1 MNSKKLIV
9 TCPAK
14 INLYLNTKEKR
25 SDQFHE
31 IESFFHTISLQDTL
45 QISISSTFK
54 LLFNPNS
61 QIPIKNNHYN
71 LQENNLL
78 EKVYFY
84 FKEIYNISPINIEIT
99 KNIPVGAGLG
109 GASTNA
115 AGLIIAIN
123 HLFNLNIPF
132 KEIFQIA
139 DNFGSDVPYF
149 LKGGLSI
156 VEGKGEK
163 IITLPFH
170 LFGEIVLVYPDV
182 FISSKEAF
190 AKNNT
195 LNRNSSFTNL
205 KREILEEI
213 DSQNLLK
220 IQNKLILTH
229 LKEFSY
235 NSFEKK
241 TLINYP
247 KIAKAKEIL
256 QKNATFSLMSGSGS
270 SVFAIFHDIINAN
283 KSYLSVKSF
292 FNLTYRCSFVKNG
305 IQVTIKN

>member
-1 MNSKKLIV
+1 MNSKKLIIY
-9 TCPAK
+9 CPAK

-25 SDQFHE
+25 SDQFHS
-31 IESFFHTISLQDTL
+31 IESFFHTISLNDTL
-45 QISISSTFK
+45 EISTSHSFH
-54 LLFNPNS
+54 LLFNVNS
-61 QIPIKNNHYN
+61 QIPIKNKHYN

-78 EKVYFY
+78 EKVYSY
-84 FKEIYNISPINIEIT
+84 FKETYNISPISIEIT

-123 HLFNLNIPF
+123 ELFNLNIPF

-139 DNFGSDVPYF
+139 DHFGSDVPYF

-163 IITLPFH
+163 ITTLPVH
-170 LFGEIVLVYPDV
+170 LLGEMVLVYPDV

-190 AKNNT
+190 SKNNT
-195 LNRNSSFTNL
+195 LNLNSSFANL
-205 KREILEEI
+205 KSKILAVI

-220 IQNKLILTH
+220 IQNKLILSH

-256 QKNATFSLMSGSGS
+256 EKNASFSLMSGSGS
-270 SVFAIFHDIINAN
+270 SVFAIFHDIINAD
-283 KSYLSVKSF
+283 KSYLTIKSF
-292 FNLTYRCSFVKNG
+292 FDHSYRCSFVKNG
-305 IQVTIKN
+305 IQVTIKS